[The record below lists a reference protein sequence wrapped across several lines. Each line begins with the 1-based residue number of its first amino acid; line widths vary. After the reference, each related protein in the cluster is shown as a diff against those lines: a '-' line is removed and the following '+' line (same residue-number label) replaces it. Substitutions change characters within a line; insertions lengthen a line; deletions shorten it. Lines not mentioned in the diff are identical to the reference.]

1 MIEVFES
8 SYTVFLTCIESKY
21 EGNNKNPESSDNTFP
36 HVDQIPSITGTP
48 SSKCSETQP
57 RSQSSSTISDVTSP
71 VKLVG
76 KVRWGA
82 WQIMANPKPRIRLQP
97 KFLNKW
103 KKASEIG
110 WDSLINDC
118 HQIQIACVQLPLPFK
133 KSVRSVC
140 DLPLIIVFRNNFA

>member
-21 EGNNKNPESSDNTFP
+21 EGNNKNPDSSNNTFP

-57 RSQSSSTISDVTSP
+57 RSQSSSAISDVMSP

-76 KVRWGA
+76 KNSPGRL
-82 WQIMANPKPRIRLQP
+82 ANNGKS
-97 KFLNKW
+97 
-103 KKASEIG
+103 KAKNTTSAKILE
-110 WDSLINDC
+110 
-118 HQIQIACVQLPLPFK
+118 
-133 KSVRSVC
+133 
-140 DLPLIIVFRNNFA
+140 